1 MTTGRS
7 LGFSDDDGQV
17 PSRND
22 HFSAVASEYA
32 DFRPRYPEAMFDWL
46 TAQAHE
52 HELAWD
58 CGCGSGQAST
68 ELAKRFNR
76 VHATDISPNQIR
88 VAEQCA
94 GVKYVVASAERSGLP
109 DHCADLITVAQAL
122 HWFDLPFFY
131 EEVRRVGKPGALI
144 AAWTYGT
151 VQADHQDVNSVVQFF
166 YRDVVG
172 PFWPPERHHVETGY
186 RELEFPFTPIA
197 TPEFTMKQQWT
208 LPQLLGYFRS
218 WSATARYTEENRIDP
233 TLALEKALLSAWS
246 EPQQRHEI
254 CWPLS
259 IRAARLDGGSNLT
272 IHVSK
277 AARAL

>member
-17 PSRND
+17 HSRND
-22 HFSAVASEYA
+22 HFGSVASEYA

-46 TAQAHE
+46 TALATE
-52 HELAWD
+52 HGLAWD
-58 CGCGSGQAST
+58 CGCGSGQASI
-68 ELAKRFNR
+68 ELAKRFTR
-76 VHATDISPNQIR
+76 VHATDISANQIR
-88 VAEQCA
+88 LADR
-94 GVKYVVASAERSGLP
+94 GVGVEYVIASAERSGLP

-122 HWFDLPFFY
+122 HWFDLSSFY

-151 VQADHQDVNSVVQFF
+151 IEIDHQDLNSEVQYF

-186 RELEFPFTPIA
+186 RELEFPFTPIT
-197 TPEFTMKQQWT
+197 TPEFTMTQQWT

-218 WSATARYTEENRIDP
+218 WSATARYMTENRTDP
-233 TLALEKALLSAWS
+233 TLALEKVLLTTWGD
-246 EPQQRHEI
+246 PQQPRKI

-259 IRAARLDGGSNLT
+259 IRAARLDGGSDLS

-277 AARAL
+277 AASAL

>member
-7 LGFSDDDGQV
+7 LGFSDDDGQA

-32 DFRPRYPEAMFDWL
+32 DFRPRYPEALFDWL
-46 TAQAHE
+46 TTQALG

-58 CGCGSGQAST
+58 CGCGSGQASI

-76 VHATDISPNQIR
+76 VHATDISPNQIQL
-88 VAEQCA
+88 AEQCA
-94 GVKYVVASAERSGLP
+94 GVTYVVASAERSGLP

-197 TPEFTMKQQWT
+197 TPEFTMTQQWT

-218 WSATARYTEENRIDP
+218 WSATARYTEEHRIDP
-233 TLALEKALLSAWS
+233 TLALEKALLSAWG
-246 EPQQRHEI
+246 EPQQRREI

-259 IRAARLDGGSNLT
+259 IRAARLDGGSDLT

-277 AARAL
+277 ATRVL